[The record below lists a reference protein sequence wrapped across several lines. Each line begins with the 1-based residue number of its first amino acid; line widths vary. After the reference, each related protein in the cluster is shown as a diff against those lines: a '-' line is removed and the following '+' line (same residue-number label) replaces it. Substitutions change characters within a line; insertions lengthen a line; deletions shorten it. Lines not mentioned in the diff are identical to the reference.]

1 MTEPVYHSMF
11 EVKEL
16 VGRQE
21 YERLIESVFLGM
33 ENEKRQTAMSRIREA
48 IKQVSTV
55 LQFPEVISTEIIG
68 MRAEGVVSDDEAAA
82 LAVKNLLLPADVG
95 VSAFVTYK
103 GQTPHPA

>member
-1 MTEPVYHSMF
+1 MTEPVYHSMS

-16 VGRQE
+16 VGRKE

-48 IKQVSTV
+48 IRRVGTC
-55 LQFPEVISTEIIG
+55 LRFPEVISTEIIG

-82 LAVKNLLLPADVG
+82 LAVKNLLLPTDVG

-103 GQTPHPA
+103 G